1 MYLRSLSQTTQKELG
16 KPGSEFRSGKLFNQE
31 SEGAEAMF
39 IRAGGLQVAMTLKTA
54 TCTDVAT
61 DLSSEH
67 PSCRRKNT
75 SV

>member
-1 MYLRSLSQTTQKELG
+1 M
-16 KPGSEFRSGKLFNQE
+16 FNQE
-31 SEGAEAMF
+31 SEGAEAVF

-54 TCTDVAT
+54 TCPDVAT

-75 SV
+75 SVRGHVYRNVYHSVIWTVT